1 MDPHYAQPTS
11 PEAMLGSIWRHRAL
25 IFQMTVREVVGRY
38 RGSLL
43 GLTWSFFNPLLMLLV
58 YTFVFTEVFHSKW
71 SNAPSTGKVDFAVVL
86 FIGMIV
92 YALFA
97 ENVNRAPLL
106 VVSNANYV
114 KKVVFPLEI
123 LPVVGVCASLF
134 HCLVSLVV
142 WLLAYLLL
150 MGIPHLTALLL
161 PIVIL
166 PFAIGILGLSW
177 MLASIGVFL
186 RDVAQTT
193 GIITTALMF
202 LAPVFYSID
211 NVPPQFKAVILVN
224 PATFIIQ
231 EAREV
236 LVWGR
241 MPDWYGLG
249 AYGAASLLV
258 AWMGYW
264 WFQKTRKGFAD
275 VL

>member
-1 MDPHYAQPTS
+1 MDPHYAQPMS
-11 PEAMLGSIWRHRAL
+11 PKAMLGSISRHRSL

-71 SNAPSTGKVDFAVVL
+71 TSAPEAGKVDFAVVL

-97 ENVNRAPLL
+97 ENVNRAPML
-106 VVSNANYV
+106 VISNANYV

-123 LPVVGVCASLF
+123 LPIVGVCASLF
-134 HCLVSLVV
+134 HCLISLAV

-150 MGIPHLTALLL
+150 VGIPHVTALLI

-177 MLASIGVFL
+177 MLASVGVFL

-211 NVPPQFKAVILVN
+211 NVPPQFKTVILVN

-236 LVWGR
+236 LVWGHV
-241 MPDWYGLG
+241 PDWYGLG
-249 AYGAASLLV
+249 IYTITSILM
-258 AWMGYW
+258 AWLGYW

>member
-11 PEAMLGSIWRHRAL
+11 PVAMLGSIWRHRAL

-177 MLASIGVFL
+177 VLASIGVFL

-193 GIITTALMF
+193 GIMTTALMF

-258 AWMGYW
+258 AWLGYW